1 MHVVNNFAMLRL
13 KQLRF
18 ECGLVM
24 NKNISLYVF
33 QYHRFEIKKIVKK
46 FNPNYEFESF
56 WFHKW
61 LPLNCQWL
69 PLDCTDLAEMIEL
82 NIEPQKI
89 VYYDKLDINRKI
101 PNQHRSTI
109 QVS

>member
-1 MHVVNNFAMLRL
+1 MLRL

-24 NKNISLYVF
+24 NKNISQYVF
-33 QYHRFEIKKIVKK
+33 QYHRFQIKKIIKK
-46 FNPNYEFESF
+46 FNPNDELESF
-56 WFHKW
+56 WFHEW

-69 PLDCTDLAEMIEL
+69 PLVCPDMAEMIEL
-82 NIEPQKI
+82 NIEPQI
-89 VYYDKLDINRKI
+89 TVYYDKLDINRKI
-101 PNQHRSTI
+101 PNQHRTTI